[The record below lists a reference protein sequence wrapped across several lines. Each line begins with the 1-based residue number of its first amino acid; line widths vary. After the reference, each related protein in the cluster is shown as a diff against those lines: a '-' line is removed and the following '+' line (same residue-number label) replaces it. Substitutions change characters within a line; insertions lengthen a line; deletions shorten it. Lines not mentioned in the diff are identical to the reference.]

1 MNRAKSESAINAI
14 IYDLDGV
21 LVSTDEFHFLAWKQM
36 ADEETIPF
44 DRDTNERLRGVSRM
58 ESLAIILERSV
69 RAYTQ
74 AEQQELAQRKNSYYV
89 KSLEKLGYD
98 SVLDGALE
106 TVTKIR
112 NLGILQAVGSSSKNA
127 RTILNRTGLT
137 HLFDAVVDGTMIS
150 RSKPD
155 PEVFLKAAAALDVPP
170 ERCLVV
176 EDAVAGVQ
184 AGIAAGMRCFA
195 VGNAA
200 IELRSR
206 TGEGTPWR
214 SAPDLSGDAL
224 FSAVRTL
231 LEAPRNK
238 D

>member
-1 MNRAKSESAINAI
+1 MNTAKGEPAINAI

-44 DRDTNERLRGVSRM
+44 DRETNERLRGVSRM
-58 ESLAIILERSV
+58 ESLAIILERST
-69 RAYTQ
+69 RTYTD
-74 AEQQELAQRKNSYYV
+74 AERQELAQRKNGYYV
-89 KSLEKLGYD
+89 KSLERLGYE
-98 SVLDGALE
+98 SVLDGALD

-112 NLGILQAVGSSSKNA
+112 NLGVLQAVGSSSKNA

-184 AGIAAGMRCFA
+184 AGVAAGMRCFA

-200 IELRSR
+200 LEMQNLA
-206 TGEGTPWR
+206 GESAPWR
-214 SAPDLSGDAL
+214 SASNLSGDAL
-224 FSAVRTL
+224 FSAVGAL
-231 LEAPRNK
+231 LDARVNK